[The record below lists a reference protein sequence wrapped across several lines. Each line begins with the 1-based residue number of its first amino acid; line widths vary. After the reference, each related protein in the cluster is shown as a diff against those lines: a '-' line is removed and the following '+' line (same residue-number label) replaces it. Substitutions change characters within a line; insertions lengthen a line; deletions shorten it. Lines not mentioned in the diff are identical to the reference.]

1 MDHLQNMKKLDD
13 FELITAQ
20 ASISNDEF
28 NDLEITHTPNS
39 CIHHPCWW
47 TIVTWGILKQWMELR

>member
-1 MDHLQNMKKLDD
+1 MSMDHLQNMKKLDD

-28 NDLEITHTPNS
+28 NDLEISLTSNS
-39 CIHHPCWW
+39 CIYHQCWW
-47 TIVTWGILKQWMELR
+47 TIVVLSS